1 MSNDDHG
8 SDAVALLATAVV
20 LVLGSAFCSL
30 MVLFVA
36 ENATQALITSSC
48 VIGGI
53 ICLIWML
60 RGDSDSNARRNQQT
74 WLKIFRKRKK
84 KTAYRATRVTKNA
97 PQPEE
102 WGQNRPPSVES
113 VREIKQATDGMRN
126 WSPKSIDE
134 KSK

>member
-1 MSNDDHG
+1 MSDDDHG
-8 SDAVALLATAVV
+8 GDAVALLATAVV

-48 VIGGI
+48 VIGGV
-53 ICLIWML
+53 ICLIWLL
-60 RGDSDSNARRNQQT
+60 RGESTSNARRNQQT
-74 WLKIFRKRKK
+74 WLRVFRKRKK
-84 KTAYRATRVTKNA
+84 KTVYRATRAMKNA
-97 PQPEE
+97 SQPEE

-113 VREIKQATDGMRN
+113 VREIKEATDGVRN
-126 WSPKSIDE
+126 WSPKSVDE